1 MIHYALIC
9 PSEHEFEGWF
19 RSSSDFEAQA
29 AAGHVSCPVCGST
42 QVARALMAPNV
53 QPARGRAPVPAA
65 ESLAGTGAGTG
76 AGSESAPAAA
86 SAPVPVPAAPPPALV
101 APHPAQAVLLAALK
115 EIRAKVLETADY
127 VGTDFAEEAR
137 RIHYGESEQ
146 RGIYGEASAEEAEA
160 LIEEG
165 IDVHALPILPDDRN

>member
-9 PSEHEFEGWF
+9 PLEHEFEGWF

-53 QPARGRAPVPAA
+53 QPARGRAAVPAA
-65 ESLAGTGAGTG
+65 ETG

-86 SAPVPVPAAPPPALV
+86 SAPVPVPVPAAPPPALV

>member
-9 PSEHEFEGWF
+9 PAEHEFEGWF

-53 QPARGRAPVPAA
+53 QPARGRAAVPAA
-65 ESLAGTGAGTG
+65 ETG

-86 SAPVPVPAAPPPALV
+86 SAPVPVPVPAAPPPALV

>member
-9 PSEHEFEGWF
+9 PTEHEFEGWF

-53 QPARGRAPVPAA
+53 QPARGRAAVPATETA
-65 ESLAGTGAGTG
+65 TG
-76 AGSESAPAAA
+76 SAPAPAA
-86 SAPVPVPAAPPPALV
+86 APVPVPAAAAAPPAVV
-101 APHPAQAVLLAALK
+101 APHPAQAALLAALK
-115 EIRAKVLETADY
+115 EIRAKVLENADY
-127 VGTDFAEEAR
+127 VGADFAEEAR

>member
-53 QPARGRAPVPAA
+53 QPARGRAAVPAA
-65 ESLAGTGAGTG
+65 ETG

-86 SAPVPVPAAPPPALV
+86 SAPVPVPVPAAPPPALV

-127 VGTDFAEEAR
+127 VGSDFAEEAR